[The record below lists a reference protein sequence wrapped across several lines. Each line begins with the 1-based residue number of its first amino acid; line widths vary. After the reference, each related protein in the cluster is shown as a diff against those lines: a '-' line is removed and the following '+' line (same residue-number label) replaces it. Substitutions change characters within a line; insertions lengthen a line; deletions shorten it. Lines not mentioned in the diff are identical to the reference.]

1 MTSPATGSLQLASSS
16 GQCGIMAESGMI
28 CSLTW
33 RERFALDTR
42 HWAASLLLDNGVV
55 LGFDDLRAH
64 SFKLGPF
71 IYHLPFLTS
80 RHHEQRFR

>member
-1 MTSPATGSLQLASSS
+1 
-16 GQCGIMAESGMI
+16 MI

-33 RERFALDTR
+33 RERLALDTR

-55 LGFDDLRAH
+55 LGFDDPEAR

-71 IYHLPFLTS
+71 IYHILFLTY
-80 RHHEQRFR
+80 RHHE